1 MDKLLDYN
9 LRQGKVV
16 NIKTTLEELEATYIG
31 CLDASIDSY
40 DEHEEISSETYND
53 LITMKTQLSLLEM
66 LGYIDKE
73 EADNMRSY
81 ADELRLRKLGE
92 IENKKEG
99 EN

>member
-16 NIKTTLEELEATYIG
+16 NIMTLLEELEATYIG
-31 CLDASIDSY
+31 CLDASIELYNS
-40 DEHEEISSETYND
+40 DEAPDETYTD

-73 EADNMRSY
+73 EADNMRNY